1 MLLKS
6 HRRLRSVWLG
16 GEKVGDGGL
25 GESFGRERGKVGNAL
40 GLGLEGGCPDPA
52 NVGMGCRMVEAGSVP
67 SQGRLLP

>member
-6 HRRLRSVWLG
+6 HRRLSSVWLG
-16 GEKVGDGGL
+16 ERKWETVVW
-25 GESFGRERGKVGNAL
+25 ESFGRERGKVGNAL

-52 NVGMGCRMVEAGSVP
+52 SAGMGRRMVEAGSVP